1 MIQKK
6 REKGEIVWVRVSLSQ
21 TCWPALV
28 LRAFQDS
35 VLVSF
40 FSLPQFPPSRYVLD
54 SLLLSFPDNF
64 RSLAP
69 SAPHALLHR
78 ALRLYGLKSLSSLTC
93 PCQGK
98 TTPRRRFENNAATAT
113 AKTAPFKKAED
124 VLGFVFS
131 AAVSPWVE
139 KAGFVEAVESMAFVH
154 AFRGYKSAKLRG
166 NKNKNSAAHESDILG
181 LEDEFQ
187 LLSQELEKNL
197 EAGVTNGMSSKV
209 PFLTESFNPLHEH
222 QLSHT
227 RLQQSKE
234 QSVNE
239 VLVSLH
245 CLSLDPFYLV
255 GKCLK
260 TVEHNVLRFRSLSFQ
275 NISDFCFKKCLHPKS
290 PETHFSDPGYTK
302 TESGVKVHKTMK
314 FSSDATAKTAPF
326 KRAEDVLGFV
336 FSAAVLPWVEKAEF
350 VEAVEAK
357 AFVHAF
363 RGYKSAKL
371 RGNKN
376 KNSIAHES
384 DILELEDEFQLLS
397 QELEKNLEAGVTN
410 GMSSKVPFL
419 TESYNPLHEHQLS
432 HTQLKQSKEQSVNE
446 VLVSLHCLALDPF
459 YLVGKCLK
467 TVEHNVLRFRSLS
480 FQNNSDFCFKK
491 CLHPK
496 SPETHF
502 SDPGYTKTESGVKVD
517 RKQSSGEIFCP
528 FLSYMAAPVNS
539 LGLKRKL
546 DQPSNSYR
554 SLKVHKTMQF
564 SLDAGTSAYLQKN
577 KAGHKEN
584 STLFDPSFK
593 LCMTMPLFSLNGS
606 DSYLSRKHSS
616 GFQVELINALFPSSP
631 AKLKMRH
638 HSSTKP
644 QRLTYLCNN
653 NLMVSVQN
661 KFNISLPGGASHCGE
676 VEISKLQESAEN
688 FDSLNDTRAS
698 ISSVDCILAAQK
710 FPSQSDFTADKI
722 KMLPCDI
729 DDATSIRSDKEASIN
744 VAFGDSSKENK
755 ELYQPVTSDSSFKLQ
770 RGQLEAFDT
779 IAYSLHLKFPKDFEL
794 PSKQE
799 LVEKFSPFGIVDSL
813 RTKIFSYISAAKVV
827 FLHPTDAVAAY
838 QYANKERVLF
848 GKANIRVWLD
858 PLGQKRIGTE
868 FSAPS
873 PLLTGK
879 PVSPKRCQHVTS
891 DSSFKSQRDQQLE
904 ALDTTAST
912 SLHMKFPKDF
922 KLPSKQELVKKFSR
936 FGTVDSS
943 KTKVFSCT
951 GAAQVVFL
959 HPTDAVAAYHY
970 AKKKRVVFGEAN
982 VRFWLDPLDHKR
994 RGTKFSA
1001 PPPLLT
1007 GKPVNL
1013 KRHQHVTTDSSY
1025 KSQRGQQLEE
1035 LATTAASTSLH
1046 MKFPKDFKL
1055 PSTQEVVKK
1064 FSRFGTVDSFRTNVS
1079 SCTGAAQVV
1088 FLQPTDAVAAYKY
1101 AKKKRVM
1108 FGVANVRFWL
1118 DPLDHKR
1125 RGTKFSVSPPSLTE
1139 TQMNLKSCLRK
1150 SSPLECRDKKKPHK
1164 VRFLMVT

>member
-28 LRAFQDS
+28 LRTLHDS

-40 FSLPQFPPSRYVLD
+40 FSLPQFPPPRYVLG

-78 ALRLYGLKSLSSLTC
+78 ALRLYGLRTLSSLTC
-93 PCQGK
+93 SCQGK
-98 TTPRRRFENNAATAT
+98 TTPRRRFENNGAT

-139 KAGFVEAVESMAFVH
+139 
-154 AFRGYKSAKLRG
+154 R
-166 NKNKNSAAHESDILG
+166 
-181 LEDEFQ
+181 
-187 LLSQELEKNL
+187 
-197 EAGVTNGMSSKV
+197 
-209 PFLTESFNPLHEH
+209 
-222 QLSHT
+222 
-227 RLQQSKE
+227 
-234 QSVNE
+234 
-239 VLVSLH
+239 
-245 CLSLDPFYLV
+245 
-255 GKCLK
+255 
-260 TVEHNVLRFRSLSFQ
+260 
-275 NISDFCFKKCLHPKS
+275 
-290 PETHFSDPGYTK
+290 
-302 TESGVKVHKTMK
+302 
-314 FSSDATAKTAPF
+314 
-326 KRAEDVLGFV
+326 
-336 FSAAVLPWVEKAEF
+336 AEF
-350 VEAVEAK
+350 VEAVETM

-397 QELEKNLEAGVTN
+397 QELEKNLEAGVSN

-419 TESYNPLHEHQLS
+419 TESFNPLHEHQFS
-432 HTQLKQSKEQSVNE
+432 HTRLKQSKEQSVNE
-446 VLVSLHCLALDPF
+446 VLVNLHCLALDPF
-459 YLVGKCLK
+459 FLVGKCLN

-480 FQNNSDFCFKK
+480 FQNISDFCFKK
-491 CLHPK
+491 CLRPK
-496 SPETHF
+496 SHEAHF
-502 SDPGYTKTESGVKVD
+502 SDSGHTKTESGVKVD
-517 RKQSSGEIFCP
+517 RKQSCGEIFCP
-528 FLSYMAAPVNS
+528 SLSYMAAPVNS
-539 LGLKRKL
+539 MGPKRKL
-546 DQPSNSYR
+546 DQPSNSYL

-564 SLDAGTSAYLQKN
+564 SSDAGTSAYLQKN

-584 STLFDPSFK
+584 S
-593 LCMTMPLFSLNGS
+593 
-606 DSYLSRKHSS
+606 
-616 GFQVELINALFPSSP
+616 
-631 AKLKMRH
+631 KLKMQH
-638 HSSTKP
+638 HSSTEP
-644 QRLTYLCNN
+644 QRLTYLCDR
-653 NLMVSVQN
+653 NLMDSVEN
-661 KFNISLPGGASHCGE
+661 KFNISLSGGASHCGE
-676 VEISKLQESAEN
+676 VVEIGKLQEPAEN
-688 FDSLNDTRAS
+688 VDILNDTRAC
-698 ISSVDCILAAQK
+698 ISSVDYILEAK
-710 FPSQSDFTADKI
+710 KCPSQSAFTADKI
-722 KMLPCDI
+722 KMLPSDI
-729 DDATSIRSDKEASIN
+729 DGATSIRSNKVASNN
-744 VAFGDSSKENK
+744 VAFQDSSKENK
-755 ELYQPVTSDSSFKLQ
+755 ELYKPATSDSSFKLP

-779 IAYSLHLKFPKDFEL
+779 IADSLHLKFPKDFEL

-813 RTKIFSYISAAKVV
+813 RTKIFAYISAAKVV

-848 GKANIRVWLD
+848 GEANIRVWLD
-858 PLGQKRIGTE
+858 PPGQKRIETE
-868 FSAPS
+868 FSAPP

-879 PVSPKRCQHVTS
+879 PVSLKRCQHVTS
-891 DSSFKSQRDQQLE
+891 DSSFMSQRDQQLE
-904 ALDTTAST
+904 ALATTAAST

-943 KTKVFSCT
+943 RTKVFSCR

-959 HPTDAVAAYHY
+959 HPTDAVAAYQY

-1007 GKPVNL
+1007 GKLVNL
-1013 KRHQHVTTDSSY
+1013 KRHQHVTSDSSY
-1025 KSQRGQQLEE
+1025 KLQRGQQLEE
-1035 LATTAASTSLH
+1035 FATTAASTSLH
-1046 MKFPKDFKL
+1046 IKFPKDFKL
-1055 PSTQEVVKK
+1055 PSMQEVVKK
-1064 FSRFGTVDSFRTNVS
+1064 FSRFGKVDSFRTNVS
-1079 SCTGAAQVV
+1079 SYTGAAQVV
-1088 FLQPTDAVAAYKY
+1088 FLHPTDAVAAYKY

-1108 FGVANVRFWL
+1108 FGEANVRFWL

-1125 RGTKFSVSPPSLTE
+1125 RGTKFSVSSPSLTE
-1139 TQMNLKSCLRK
+1139 TQMNLKSCLKK

-1164 VRFLMVT
+1164 VRFLMET

>member
-1 MIQKK
+1 MIKKK

-28 LRAFQDS
+28 LRTFHDS

-40 FSLPQFPPSRYVLD
+40 FSLPQFPPPRHVHG

-78 ALRLYGLKSLSSLTC
+78 ALQLYGLRTLSSLTC

-98 TTPRRRFENNAATAT
+98 TAPRRRFENDAATAT

-124 VLGFVFS
+124 VLGFVFR

-139 KAGFVEAVESMAFVH
+139 RAEFVEAVEAMAFVQ

-166 NKNKNSAAHESDILG
+166 NKNKNSAAHESDILA

-197 EAGVTNGMSSKV
+197 EAGVTNGMSSEV
-209 PFLTESFNPLHEH
+209 PFLAESFNPLHKH

-227 RLQQSKE
+227 QLKQSKE

-239 VLVSLH
+239 VLVNLH
-245 CLSLDPFYLV
+245 CLALDPFYLV
-255 GKCLK
+255 GKCLN

-290 PETHFSDPGYTK
+290 PEAHFSDPGHTK
-302 TESGVKVHKTMK
+302 TESGVKVH
-314 FSSDATAKTAPF
+314 
-326 KRAEDVLGFV
+326 R
-336 FSAAVLPWVEKAEF
+336 
-350 VEAVEAK
+350 
-357 AFVHAF
+357 
-363 RGYKSAKL
+363 
-371 RGNKN
+371 
-376 KNSIAHES
+376 
-384 DILELEDEFQLLS
+384 
-397 QELEKNLEAGVTN
+397 
-410 GMSSKVPFL
+410 
-419 TESYNPLHEHQLS
+419 
-432 HTQLKQSKEQSVNE
+432 
-446 VLVSLHCLALDPF
+446 
-459 YLVGKCLK
+459 
-467 TVEHNVLRFRSLS
+467 
-480 FQNNSDFCFKK
+480 
-491 CLHPK
+491 
-496 SPETHF
+496 
-502 SDPGYTKTESGVKVD
+502 
-517 RKQSSGEIFCP
+517 
-528 FLSYMAAPVNS
+528 
-539 LGLKRKL
+539 
-546 DQPSNSYR
+546 
-554 SLKVHKTMQF
+554 TMQF
-564 SLDAGTSAYLQKN
+564 SSDAGTSAYLPKN

-584 STLFDPSFK
+584 STLSDPSFK
-593 LCMTMPLFSLNGS
+593 LCTTMPLFSLNGS
-606 DSYLSRKHSS
+606 DSYLRRKHSS
-616 GFQVELINALFPSSP
+616 GFQVELINSGFPYSP
-631 AKLKMRH
+631 AKLKMQH

-644 QRLTYLCNN
+644 HRLTYLCDS
-653 NLMVSVQN
+653 NLMDSVQN
-661 KFNISLPGGASHCGE
+661 KFNISLSGGASHCGE
-676 VEISKLQESAEN
+676 VVEIGKLQEPAEN
-688 FDSLNDTRAS
+688 VNILNDTRAC
-698 ISSVDCILAAQK
+698 ISSVDYILAEK
-710 FPSQSDFTADKI
+710 KCPSQSDFTADKI
-722 KMLPCDI
+722 KMLPSDI
-729 DDATSIRSDKEASIN
+729 DGATSIRSNKEAGNN
-744 VAFGDSSKENK
+744 VAFRDSSKENK
-755 ELYQPVTSDSSFKLQ
+755 ELYKPVTSDSSFKLQ

-779 IAYSLHLKFPKDFEL
+779 IADSLHLKFPKDFEL

-813 RTKIFSYISAAKVV
+813 RTKIFSYISAAEVV

-848 GKANIRVWLD
+848 GEANIRVWLD
-858 PLGQKRIGTE
+858 PPGQKRIETE
-868 FSAPS
+868 FSAPP

-879 PVSPKRCQHVTS
+879 PVSLKRCQHVTS

-904 ALDTTAST
+904 ALATTAAST

-943 KTKVFSCT
+943 RTKVFSCT

-959 HPTDAVAAYHY
+959 HPTDAVAAYQY

-1007 GKPVNL
+1007 GKLVNL
-1013 KRHQHVTTDSSY
+1013 KRHQHVTSDSSY

-1046 MKFPKDFKL
+1046 IKFPKNFKL
-1055 PSTQEVVKK
+1055 PSMQEVVKK
-1064 FSRFGTVDSFRTNVS
+1064 FSRFGKVDSFRTNVS
-1079 SCTGAAQVV
+1079 SYTGAAQVV
-1088 FLQPTDAVAAYKY
+1088 FLHPTDAVAAYKY

-1108 FGVANVRFWL
+1108 FGEANVRFWL

-1125 RGTKFSVSPPSLTE
+1125 RGTKFSVSSPSLTE
-1139 TQMNLKSCLRK
+1139 TQMNLKSCLKK

-1164 VRFLMVT
+1164 VRFLMET